1 MTVPVSVTSPF
12 EATTVFPDA
21 RLALVGPQRET
32 LRLFPNAPAY
42 FAAQSPADVTG
53 VPPLSASYVS

>member
-1 MTVPVSVTSPF
+1 MSVTSEF

-21 RLALVGPQRET
+21 RFARVGPQRET
-32 LRLFPNAPAY
+32 LRLFPRSPAY